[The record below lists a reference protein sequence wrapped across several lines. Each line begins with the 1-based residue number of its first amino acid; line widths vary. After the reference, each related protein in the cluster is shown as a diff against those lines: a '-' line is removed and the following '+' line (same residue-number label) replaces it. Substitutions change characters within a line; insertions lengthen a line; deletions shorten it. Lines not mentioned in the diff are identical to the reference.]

1 MGIRWIEF
9 KVLYHFIPIF
19 NPGIKV
25 MGQCIHLNNKEI
37 TKMILDIDKNGIKVI
52 GTLYQCSDC
61 GKIKVTKEIKVKVEK
76 TNNR

>member
-1 MGIRWIEF
+1 
-9 KVLYHFIPIF
+9 
-19 NPGIKV
+19 

-61 GKIKVTKEIKVKVEK
+61 GKIKVTKEIKVKMEK